1 MSSVSLPKRFCSSCD
16 RRCGAEIEA
25 CATTGQGCA
34 FVPMAPPAV
43 RAAPPVGRQL
53 PIMLQFLLLLVLIFV
68 IIPAFLILV
77 FWLSNFGFLFSLLP
91 FAGLVILLVWWFRQ
105 RKQGHHALGD
115 PQGGAYLA
123 VTTWPHARRPSI
135 YLWHAP
141 AKPVALD
148 VPPLLVPETASKV
161 APTALLRDYQRPDR
175 ATGEEAVKIGQLL
188 LLDLVARGELIVR
201 QRQAFY
207 ARGPAELTAWTIIYE
222 LSRPAQPTG
231 ASLSELD
238 ACLLRP
244 FALAPVDT
252 SLSAEALIGGLYEHK
267 VSDPAAHLAERA
279 GRPLR
284 HYSAE
289 TLQLMRS
296 TLNQRLDTV
305 AAQHPQLLAAW
316 RIEIGRVLAA
326 HQESSEGG
334 GGGDGGGG

>member
-1 MSSVSLPKRFCSSCD
+1 MNVSPTPERFCSSCE
-16 RRCGAEIEA
+16 RRCGAEIDA
-25 CATTGQGCA
+25 CAVAGQGCA
-34 FVPMAPPAV
+34 YVPMVPPAV
-43 RAAPPVGRQL
+43 CAAPPRERQL
-53 PIMLQFLLLLVLIFV
+53 PILLQLFLLLALIFV
-68 IIPAFLILV
+68 IIPAFLVFV

-91 FAGLVILLVWWFRQ
+91 FAGLVALLVWWFRQ
-105 RKQGHHALGD
+105 RKHSLHALGD
-115 PQGGAYLA
+115 AQSGAFLT
-123 VTTWPHARRPSI
+123 VTTWPHARRPSV

-141 AKPVALD
+141 SELLTLD

-175 ATGEEAVKIGQLL
+175 ATEEEAVKISLLL

-201 QRQAFY
+201 RRQAFY

-231 ASLSELD
+231 VNLSELD

-244 FALAPVDT
+244 FALASVGTP
-252 SLSAEALIGGLYEHK
+252 LNAEALIGGLYEHK
-267 VSDPAAHLAERA
+267 VSAPTAHLAERVS
-279 GRPLR
+279 RPLK

-296 TLNQRLDTV
+296 TLNQRLDAV

-316 RIEIGRVLAA
+316 RTEIGLALAA
-326 HQESSEGG
+326 HQEVSEGG